1 MSASQGKEVYSPVV
15 VAQLMAT
22 IMVQNSRHTF
32 DTARDF
38 AAQLLAYADSHPIER
53 ESANGEQSAP
63 QTENGEL
70 AGRA

>member
-1 MSASQGKEVYSPVV
+1 MAGTQGKEVYSPVV
-15 VAQLMAT
+15 VAQLMTT
-22 IMVQNSRHTF
+22 IMVQNTRHTF
-32 DTARDF
+32 DSARHF

-53 ESANGEQSAP
+53 ESASGEEIAR